1 MFMKKT
7 TKWNNH
13 NNENHSDNVVDTNI
27 KNNNN
32 NDNRANVFI
41 HKVHGWVV
49 NHSLGYIFGRQID
62 RGRQLIRHS
71 TSRTAPTYQQKL
83 TMTLEGSSFLN
94 FQLAVLQDR
103 FCPECSSK

>member
-1 MFMKKT
+1 MKKT

-13 NNENHSDNVVDTNI
+13 NNENHSNNVIDTNI

-41 HKVHGWVV
+41 HTKVHGWVV